1 MVVALVLTPEGFPV
15 AYEVYPGNTRDT
27 ATLEE
32 FLDRI
37 EKQYGKF
44 QRTWLMDRGI
54 PTENTLE
61 KMRSRGIDYLVGT
74 PKGHL
79 THVEKQLL
87 EQPWIQARESVRV
100 KILQQESEF
109 YVYVESHDRV
119 AKERSMRRRRLK
131 RLWASP

>member
-1 MVVALVLTPEGFPV
+1 M
-15 AYEVYPGNTRDT
+15 AYEVSPGNTRDT

-44 QRTWLMDRGI
+44 QHTWLMDRGI

-79 THVEKQLL
+79 TNVEKQLL
-87 EQPWIQARESVRV
+87 EQPPNESIGDYRTF
-100 KILQQESEF
+100 K
-109 YVYVESHDRV
+109 
-119 AKERSMRRRRLK
+119 
-131 RLWASP
+131 